1 MVIKDGLIK
10 SLQHAISG
18 VVQCILK
25 ERNMRIHIVAACIA
39 FTLAWR
45 LNLDRYE
52 LLILYLTVA
61 VVLVAEIL
69 NTSIE
74 ALVDLVSPEFHPL
87 AKLAKDAAAGAVLLA
102 ALTSLI
108 IGYVLFV
115 PKLLE

>member
-1 MVIKDGLIK
+1 MVIKDGLTK
-10 SLQHAISG
+10 SLQHAFSG
-18 VVQCILK
+18 VVHCVLK
-25 ERNMRIHIVAACIA
+25 ERNMRIHITAACIT
-39 FTLAWR
+39 FVLAWR
-45 LNLDRYE
+45 LNLDRNE
-52 LLILYLTVA
+52 LLILCLTVA
-61 VVLVAEIL
+61 SVLVAEIF